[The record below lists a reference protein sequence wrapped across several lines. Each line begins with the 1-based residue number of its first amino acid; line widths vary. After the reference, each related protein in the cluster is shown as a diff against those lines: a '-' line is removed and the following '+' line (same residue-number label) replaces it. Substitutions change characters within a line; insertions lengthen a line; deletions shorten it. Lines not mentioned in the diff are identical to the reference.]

1 VSRALSEDSEGK
13 RASAADFG
21 IRQLFRRPFEV
32 LGTASYEIE
41 VDEPIVPVTIRD
53 DAFVWFIPEELDDAE
68 IVAVAAGTVTEG
80 AGDLVVNIRLDTDC
94 GDGTDILDDPL
105 TIDAGDCTSYPS
117 GSQPAVAAN
126 TIVHTGDRLH
136 IDVDDDGGCIGLQVV
151 VTLVRAGVAAVTL
164 QGNHGA
170 TGPTGAQGSAGAQ
183 GNTGPSGASQGATG
197 ATGIGATG
205 ATGTVGAT
213 GSPGGA
219 TGATGPV
226 GATGVGA
233 TGATGPVG
241 ADGWVDATGETWTY
255 VSATSFKLS
264 AINAVAEYPKGT
276 RIRLKQGGGYKYFVV
291 TDAVFSTDTTVTIT
305 GGTDYTLAN
314 AAITDNSFSYMA
326 SPQGYPGW
334 FNFTPTWTSTG
345 TAPAIGNA
353 SVNARFSV
361 VGKTVH
367 AVVSIN
373 FGSSSTFGTGDWRFA
388 LPPMGAPLNEHVGSV
403 WAVDQGTA
411 YRTATLL
418 IDSGNATFRIFTNDA
433 AAASEYTATNPMTWS
448 GANAD
453 LLRFSGTYE
462 LV

>member
-151 VTLVRAGVAAVTL
+151 VTLVRSGVAQVTL

-291 TDAVFSTDTTVTIT
+291 TAAVFSTDTTVTIT
-305 GGTDYTLAN
+305 GGTDYTLSN
-314 AAITDNSFSYMA
+314 AGITDNSYSYEA
-326 SPQGYPGW
+326 SPQGYPGY
-334 FNFTPTWTSTG
+334 FNYTPTFTGFSVNPAVGDGSSRFAVNGMTCVWEHHWSTSGTSNATTFTM
-345 TAPAIGNA
+345 TAPIALATYVEAQCRIINNGA
-353 SVNARFSV
+353 
-361 VGKTVH
+361 
-367 AVVSIN
+367 AVAAPGIVQL
-373 FGSSSTFGTGDWRFA
+373 SSSTVVGLFRDGTGAAW
-388 LPPMGAPLNEHVGSV
+388 
-403 WAVDQGTA
+403 
-411 YRTATLL
+411 
-418 IDSGNATFRIFTNDA
+418 TN
-433 AAASEYTATNPMTWS
+433 
-448 GANAD
+448 ANAKNA
-453 LLRFSGTYE
+453 FFC
-462 LV
+462 LVYQI